1 MLSLLTE
8 NAANLPTSGNLRVGT
23 AGCCSEKCFW
33 QWRYRPCSASWKF
46 KWVVCIPWSHH
57 ALRFTVIKPQR
68 KDSNKFNPHGS
79 YKKTSSWLLIQNES
93 EKQRKK
99 ISYKLL
105 NLKKKKTPT
114 NTFQSHSLS
123 SAWIRK
129 QEMMNQSMSVLLRK
143 SYLKKKK
150 KEEKNQTIP
159 EIWQVVL
166 RGHWKLALV
175 ILVNWDTGGL
185 EHGYLLLISCC

>member
-1 MLSLLTE
+1 MLPAE

-23 AGCCSEKCFW
+23 ADCCSEKCFW
-33 QWRYRPCSASWKF
+33 QCRHRPCSASWKF

-79 YKKTSSWLLIQNES
+79 CKKTSSWLLIQNES

-105 NLKKKKTPT
+105 NLKKKKQNPT

-123 SAWIRK
+123 SAWISK
-129 QEMMNQSMSVLLRK
+129 QEMMNQPMSVLLKK
-143 SYLKKKK
+143 SYF
-150 KEEKNQTIP
+150 
-159 EIWQVVL
+159 
-166 RGHWKLALV
+166 
-175 ILVNWDTGGL
+175 
-185 EHGYLLLISCC
+185 